1 MMTTLQQLEVL
12 DVDEIR
18 KKYLFY
24 IDNTRKYIEKEKN
37 IVDIMIHAMN
47 LNYVITEEVKS
58 TLK

>member
-1 MMTTLQQLEVL
+1 MTTLQQLEVL

-24 IDNTRKYIEKEKN
+24 IDNTRKYIKKEKN

>member
-1 MMTTLQQLEVL
+1 MTTLQQLEVL

-58 TLK
+58 VLK